1 MRAMDD
7 ELVARS
13 ERYLD
18 SIFGEGAGAKHTRF
32 VDRLENPGMRETLH
46 RYHVMEADT
55 KHLSVEEN
63 YLLGMTVLLATRAY
77 APACMFAKT
86 LLHLGV
92 PADKLL
98 EAAARL
104 AMWVGG
110 VPAAEASA
118 HLQRAIRE
126 FEKDGLSSLEA
137 WFPTGER

>member
-1 MRAMDD
+1 MDD
-7 ELVARS
+7 DLIQRS

-18 SIFGEGAGAKHTRF
+18 GLFGEGAGEKHTRF
-32 VDRLENPGMRETLH
+32 VDRLKNPAMRETLH
-46 RYHVMEADT
+46 RYHVMESDT
-55 KHLSVEEN
+55 THLSVEEN
-63 YLLGMTVLLATRAY
+63 YLIGMTVLFATRAY

-92 PADKLL
+92 SKDKLL

-104 AMWVGG
+104 SMWVGG

-126 FEKDGLSSLEA
+126 FEKDGLGSMEA
-137 WFPTGER
+137 WFPKGEP